1 MNQSDFETLLAERID
16 KIRSLLKSKSKEYS
30 NEDDKLKNFKNGCKI
45 SGQTPKAYLWS
56 LAVKHIECIK
66 EIALD
71 NLSEE
76 YADEKIGDA
85 INYLILLEATIKEE
99 S

>member
-1 MNQSDFETLLAERID
+1 MNQEKFENLLTSRID
-16 KIRSLLKSKSKEYS
+16 KICALLTVKGEEYS
-30 NEDDKLKNFKNGCKI
+30 TEDDKLKNFKNGCRI

-56 LAVKHIECIK
+56 LATKHLECIK

-71 NLSEE
+71 NLSED

-85 INYLILLEATIKEE
+85 INYLILLEALIKE
-99 S
+99 